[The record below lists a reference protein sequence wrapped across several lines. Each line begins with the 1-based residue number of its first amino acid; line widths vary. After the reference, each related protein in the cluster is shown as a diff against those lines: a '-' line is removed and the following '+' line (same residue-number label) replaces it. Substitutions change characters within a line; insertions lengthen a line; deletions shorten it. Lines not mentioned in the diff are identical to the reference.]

1 MEQSKTDRLRTAL
14 MNVRTC
20 LSFSYV
26 DDDGSIYW
34 YANDICD
41 LPDAALRML
50 QWAVNVSAGYLADG
64 SEKGEK

>member
-1 MEQSKTDRLRTAL
+1 MDMNKTDRLRMAL

-34 YANDICD
+34 YANDVCD
-41 LPDAALRML
+41 LPDDALRML
-50 QWAVNVSAGYLADG
+50 QWAVHVAAGYTAFG
-64 SEKGEK
+64 EEKGE

>member
-1 MEQSKTDRLRTAL
+1 MDMNKTDRLRMAL

-41 LPDAALRML
+41 LSEDVLRLL
-50 QWAVNVSAGYLADG
+50 QWAVHVAAGYTAFG
-64 SEKGEK
+64 EKKGE